1 MSTDY
6 TVSSLPTLAFN
17 APAPLSWE
25 KFCEIAGL
33 QATQPELQAAQPEL
47 QAAQPE
53 LQAAQPEL
61 QAAQPE
67 LQAFTAWSDL
77 ETQLRNAVAEARGGE
92 RFKRPTT
99 GCSLYWKNR
108 VLACFQE
115 KDVAK
120 RDELLDR
127 VWWDAAGELTP
138 PSEPLGK
145 GALATYAIR
154 LKIALKRSKISK
166 DAGNASFDRLTA
178 ETKR

>member
-1 MSTDY
+1 MTVDY
-6 TVSSLPTLAFN
+6 IVSSLPSLVFGV
-17 APAPLSWE
+17 PAPLSWDDFASRGGAVSAPLE
-25 KFCEIAGL
+25 KE
-33 QATQPELQAAQPEL
+33 
-47 QAAQPE
+47 
-53 LQAAQPEL
+53 
-61 QAAQPE
+61 
-67 LQAFTAWSDL
+67 WRDL

-92 RFKRPTT
+92 RFKRPAD

-138 PSEPLGK
+138 PSEPLGS

-166 DAGNASFDRLTA
+166 DAGNVSFDRLTA
-178 ETKR
+178 ETKRSC

>member
-6 TVSSLPTLAFN
+6 IVASLPTLAFN

-25 KFCEIAGL
+25 RFCESCGGEEPVL
-33 QATQPELQAAQPEL
+33 RNLGEGGWT
-47 QAAQPE
+47 
-53 LQAAQPEL
+53 
-61 QAAQPE
+61 
-67 LQAFTAWSDL
+67 DL
-77 ETQLRNAVAEARGGE
+77 ETQIRNAMAEARGGE
-92 RFKRPTT
+92 RFKRPAD

-154 LKIALKRSKISK
+154 LKIALKRTNISGEK
-166 DAGNASFDRLTA
+166 GNAAFDRLTA

>member
-6 TVSSLPTLAFN
+6 IVSSLPSLVFG
-17 APAPLSWE
+17 APAPISWE
-25 KFCEIAGL
+25 RFTEGGGTVPAP
-33 QATQPELQAAQPEL
+33 QAK
-47 QAAQPE
+47 
-53 LQAAQPEL
+53 
-61 QAAQPE
+61 
-67 LQAFTAWSDL
+67 AWRDL

-92 RFKRPTT
+92 RFKRPAD

-138 PSEPLGK
+138 PSEPLGP

>member
-6 TVSSLPTLAFN
+6 IVASLPTLAFN

-25 KFCEIAGL
+25 KFAEITGGGDAL
-33 QATQPELQAAQPEL
+33 IPAKWT
-47 QAAQPE
+47 
-53 LQAAQPEL
+53 
-61 QAAQPE
+61 
-67 LQAFTAWSDL
+67 DL
-77 ETQLRNAVAEARGGE
+77 ETQMRNAMAEARGGE
-92 RFKRPTT
+92 RFKRPAD

-127 VWWDAAGELTP
+127 TWWDAAGELTP
-138 PSEPLGK
+138 PSDPLGK

-154 LKIALKRSKISK
+154 LKIALKRTMISK
-166 DAGNASFDRLTA
+166 DTGNAAFDRLTA

>member
-6 TVSSLPTLAFN
+6 IVASLPTLAFN

-25 KFCEIAGL
+25 KFAEITGGGDAL
-33 QATQPELQAAQPEL
+33 IPAKWT
-47 QAAQPE
+47 
-53 LQAAQPEL
+53 
-61 QAAQPE
+61 
-67 LQAFTAWSDL
+67 DL
-77 ETQLRNAVAEARGGE
+77 ETQLRNAMAEARGGE
-92 RFKRPTT
+92 RFKRPAD

-127 VWWDAAGELTP
+127 TWWDAAGELTP

-154 LKIALKRSKISK
+154 LKIALKRTNISGEK
-166 DAGNASFDRLTA
+166 GNAAFDRLTA
-178 ETKR
+178 ETKREKATFK

>member
-1 MSTDY
+1 MSIDY
-6 TVSSLPTLAFN
+6 IVSSLPTLAFN

-25 KFCEIAGL
+25 RFTETAGGSTFL
-33 QATQPELQAAQPEL
+33 SPLMK
-47 QAAQPE
+47 
-53 LQAAQPEL
+53 
-61 QAAQPE
+61 
-67 LQAFTAWSDL
+67 AFNDL

-92 RFKRPTT
+92 RFKRPAD

-115 KDVAK
+115 RDVAK

-154 LKIALKRSKISK
+154 LKIALKRSLISK

-178 ETKR
+178 ETKRQPET

>member
-6 TVSSLPTLAFN
+6 IVASLPTLAFN

-25 KFCEIAGL
+25 KFAEITGGGDAL
-33 QATQPELQAAQPEL
+33 IPARWT
-47 QAAQPE
+47 
-53 LQAAQPEL
+53 
-61 QAAQPE
+61 
-67 LQAFTAWSDL
+67 DL
-77 ETQLRNAVAEARGGE
+77 ETQMRNAMAEARGGE
-92 RFKRPTT
+92 RFKRLAD

-127 VWWDAAGELTP
+127 TWWDAAGELTP
-138 PSEPLGK
+138 PSDPLGK

-154 LKIALKRSKISK
+154 LKIALKRTNISGEK
-166 DAGNASFDRLTA
+166 GNAAFDRLTA

>member
-1 MSTDY
+1 MSVDY
-6 TVSSLPTLAFN
+6 IVSSLPTLAFN
-17 APAPLSWE
+17 APAPLSWDAFVARGGGISSALE
-25 KFCEIAGL
+25 KE
-33 QATQPELQAAQPEL
+33 
-47 QAAQPE
+47 
-53 LQAAQPEL
+53 
-61 QAAQPE
+61 
-67 LQAFTAWSDL
+67 WDDL

-92 RFKRPTT
+92 KYRRPAN
-99 GCSLYWKNR
+99 GCSLFWKNR

-115 KDVAK
+115 KDVLK

-138 PSEPLGK
+138 PAAPLGA
-145 GALATYAIR
+145 GALATYAVR